1 MLLPMDT
8 LDEIAQQNH
17 RWSLTD
23 FVDVVNS
30 YLPLYLPLEQTSAK
44 VRDKVTARL
53 IRHYT
58 TQGMLDEPYKE
69 GRQARYVYRH
79 LLQTLVVRRLLTE
92 GYASHVIG
100 DLATSKRNEEL
111 EALLQGGMQ
120 VQVTIAN
127 PALTFLQQIQ
137 ERESLPGLT
146 AARNRSVQ
154 PQPTT
159 PKEASTQWTRIEIA
173 RGLEIHISSDFPYPK
188 SSHEQQNL
196 FQKIRKA
203 LETVAQKRR
212 SS

>member
-1 MLLPMDT
+1 MDT
-8 LDEIAQQNH
+8 LQEIGEQNN
-17 RWSLTD
+17 RWSLTE
-23 FVDVVNS
+23 FVELVNL
-30 YLPLYLPLEQTSAK
+30 YLPRYLPLEQTNTK
-44 VRDKVTARL
+44 VRDQVTARL

-100 DLATSKRNEEL
+100 DLATSKQNEEL

-137 ERESLPGLT
+137 ERESLTSAPSPKNRTVQTKPPT
-146 AARNRSVQ
+146 AKQ
-154 PQPTT
+154 
-159 PKEASTQWTRIEIA
+159 ESTQWTRIEIA
-173 RGLEIHISSDFPYPK
+173 QGLEIHISSDFPYPN

-196 FQKIRKA
+196 FQKIRSR
-203 LETVAQKRR
+203 LESVAKKRR